1 MGWKLSLIGIKT
13 EVMPDFDALA
23 TDLGFPDFKEE
34 KPLERALYPATG
46 LGICRW
52 HDILLLSCDSLQYGL
67 MKENN
72 QASLKAVVSALGPG
86 DIYLAGLHSVTNYYA
101 FGFISG
107 GAVVRLAAGCAD
119 LGQMLNLGV
128 PFDWES
134 KHQFE
139 EEYDGEGA
147 VFEFLQGLLGFPIDQ
162 APDDFFQATFRV
174 YRRPPLSTKLKR
186 FVNGLFGR

>member
-1 MGWKLSLIGIKT
+1 MGWKMSLVGVKT
-13 EVMPDFDALA
+13 TTPPNFDTLA
-23 TDLGFPDFKEE
+23 ADLGFPDFKEE
-34 KPLERALYPATG
+34 KPLDRALYPAKG

-52 HDILLLSCDSLQYGL
+52 QDILLLSCDTLQYGM
-67 MKENN
+67 MKENH
-72 QASLKAVVSALGPG
+72 QATLQAIVSALGPG
-86 DIYLAGLHSVTNYYA
+86 DIYVAGLHSVTNYYA
-101 FGFISG
+101 FGLVSG

-119 LGQMLNLGV
+119 LGQMLNVGA

-147 VFEFLQGLLGFPIDQ
+147 VFEFLQGLLGFSIDQ

-174 YRRPPLSTKLKR
+174 YGEPPLSTKLKR
-186 FVNGLFGR
+186 FVSGLFGR

>member
-1 MGWKLSLIGIKT
+1 MGWKVSLVGART
-13 EVMPDFDALA
+13 GTTPDFDALA
-23 TDLGFPDFKEE
+23 RELGFPDFKEE

-52 HDILLLSCDSLQYGL
+52 QDILLLSCDTLQYGM

-72 QASLKAVVSALGPG
+72 QATLQAIVSALGPG
-86 DIYLAGLHSVTNYYA
+86 DIYVAGLHSVTNYYA
-101 FGFISG
+101 FCLISG
-107 GAVVRLAAGCAD
+107 GAVTRMAFGCAD
-119 LGQMLNLGV
+119 EGEMLSVGT

-134 KHQFE
+134 KHQFDG
-139 EEYDGEGA
+139 EYDGEGA

-174 YRRPPLSTKLKR
+174 YGEPPLSTKLKR
-186 FVNGLFGR
+186 FVSGLFGR